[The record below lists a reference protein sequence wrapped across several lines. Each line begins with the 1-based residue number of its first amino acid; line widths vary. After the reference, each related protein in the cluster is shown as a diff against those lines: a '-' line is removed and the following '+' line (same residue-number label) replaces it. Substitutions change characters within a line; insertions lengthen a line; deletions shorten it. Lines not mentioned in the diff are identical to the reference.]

1 MTPLAFTPGLSLP
14 LSRPRAI
21 PLRRSH
27 LSPRQIRASADES
40 ARQAAHKVLSETPS
54 RPDTV
59 FGGLP
64 PALRSLAGIAIVAG
78 TSTAAYFATPPRG
91 YVRPGA
97 AVVGGSVA
105 VAGVLS
111 MQGGTRKAAKRKLAR
126 LIQELGTDGEL
137 ATAVEK
143 MKGMIGEDDFSEV
156 KREMYEMYLSA
167 TVENGNVS
175 FGEIS
180 KLVRLKAA
188 LALDGAAIGDAHY
201 EACRAFYRANVVFLG
216 DDDDERANKMAQK
229 RLDKLVFLSDRMF
242 TDKETEE
249 GYRYERSRLYKFF
262 RIDEQ
267 DYEDRVARVALP
279 FYRQVVERACVDAT
293 VTKEDLQAVQ
303 DTLGVK
309 QIAVERIHADAY
321 ADLAE
326 RLVSQK
332 GRLEEND
339 NAVLG
344 RLRLLLEI
352 EDDRASSAL
361 KTLAEPI
368 FRVDVGAALDA
379 IKKGEESLASIYGRL
394 ALRQSE
400 LSFPADAAKVAMAKE
415 ITERVSE
422 MIKKT
427 SKYLRV
433 QNINGC
439 IGQVRELL
447 SFVDG
452 VIGLIKVPNDDYE
465 DDAEIVEVFIPNA
478 ATALSRMEP
487 RQIYRIFLS
496 KCLEDRKISKEEE
509 TQLIRLRAILSL
521 SERDALEAF
530 KAAAGPVYMK
540 VVTDAVMGAKFDD
553 ETKSNIVKIKN
564 DLSLPLGT
572 SRGIDVELYR
582 QKLMKMVEGNRILQ
596 EHEAQELFVARQFL
610 DLTPD
615 DTDPVH
621 KSLVGPVYEQ
631 SVTEAMGPT
640 GIMLEEYKSGLE
652 RLRARLGLSEK
663 DADESFKKVIKQR
676 MLMYV
681 NRAMS
686 QLEKRQLFRGQ
697 NEERDVG
704 DDPNIKRAGAVL
716 GIEAGGL
723 PIELSNLVD
732 FYVRNGLVKEEEI
745 EHDGEKR
752 NITRYPIT
760 LRGELQ
766 PKVYTELYKQYVIQC
781 FSAQTRGEKQR
792 LFGVLDQ
799 LGSILGLQGEEV
811 ENIHSQIG
819 TVIYKNYVNQALL
832 KGPVEEK
839 DTEFLKNIQQMLSMK
854 EEHCAN
860 LLRDAKESRVSTL
873 LEQIASQPKVLP
885 ETVKRMR
892 TTASALSVDLVKD
905 LSVSIEQRKKLFG
918 IEIDAGID
926 SGALSPNNQSLVQ
939 EVKQSL
945 QLDDNSARE
954 VLLACIQRRTLSHLV
969 QAAASLR
976 QDRTEAAVAELKT
989 MLRYGK
995 LLPAKVNAPAV
1006 SISEKRELYLLFQA
1020 DVITDDVVG
1029 KQAREEI
1036 NLLKTMFGFA
1046 DADLELVS

>member
-1 MTPLAFTPGLSLP
+1 M
-14 LSRPRAI
+14 
-21 PLRRSH
+21 
-27 LSPRQIRASADES
+27 LSPRACADEP
-40 ARQAAHKVLSETPS
+40 ARRAAGKVLSETS
-54 RPDTV
+54 SGPDTV
-59 FGGLP
+59 FGSLP
-64 PALRSLAGIAIVAG
+64 VALRGLAGAAIVAG
-78 TSTAAYFATPPRG
+78 TSVAAYFASPPKG

-97 AVVGGSVA
+97 AVVVGGVA
-105 VAGVLS
+105 VAGVVS
-111 MQGGTRKAAKRKLAR
+111 MRGGARKAAKRKLAR
-126 LIQELGTDGEL
+126 LMQELGTNGEL

-143 MKGMIGEDDFSEV
+143 MKSGVAEEDFTDI
-156 KREMYEMYLSA
+156 KREMYELYLSA
-167 TVENGNVS
+167 TVESGNVS

-188 LALDGAAIGDAHY
+188 LNIDGPTIGDAHY
-201 EACRAFYRANVVFLG
+201 EACRAFYRANIIFLDG
-216 DDDDERANKMAQK
+216 SDDEMANRAAQK
-229 RLDKLVFLSDRMF
+229 RLDKLLFLSDRMF
-242 TDKETEE
+242 ADKETEE

-267 DYEDRVARVALP
+267 EYEDAVARVSLP
-279 FYRQVVERACVDAT
+279 FYRQVADRACIDTT

-303 DTLGVK
+303 DTLGVND
-309 QIAVERIHADAY
+309 IAVARINADAY
-321 ADLAE
+321 TNLVE

-332 GRLEEND
+332 GKLDETD

-344 RLRLLLEI
+344 RLRLLLNI
-352 EDDRASSAL
+352 EDDRASSTL

-368 FRVDVGAALDA
+368 YRVDVNAALDA
-379 IKKGEESLASIYGRL
+379 IKKGEESLTSIYGRL

-400 LSFPADAAKVAMAKE
+400 LSFPTEAARVAMAKE
-415 ITERVSE
+415 ITERASAMV
-422 MIKKT
+422 KT
-427 SKYLRV
+427 ASKYLRV

-447 SFVDG
+447 SFTDG
-452 VIGLIKVPNDDYE
+452 IVGLMKVSDEDFKDDT
-465 DDAEIVEVFIPNA
+465 EIVRTFMPEA
-478 ATALSRMEP
+478 ASVLSRMEP
-487 RQIYRIFLS
+487 RQMYRIFLS
-496 KCLEDRKISKEEE
+496 KCLEDRKISEEE
-509 TQLIRLRAILSL
+509 DVQLTRLRAILAL
-521 SERDALEAF
+521 DEEDALQAF
-530 KAAAGPVYMK
+530 KSAAGPVYMK
-540 VVTDAVMGAKFDD
+540 VVSDAITSSKFDD
-553 ETKSNIVKIKN
+553 ETKSNIIKIEN
-564 DLSLPLGT
+564 DLALPPST
-572 SRGIDVELYR
+572 SKAINVELYR
-582 QKLMKMVEGNRILQ
+582 QKLTKMVDGNRILQ
-596 EHEAQELFVARQFL
+596 EHEAQELFMARQFL
-610 DLTPD
+610 DLNPE

-640 GIMLEEYKSGLE
+640 GIMLEEYKKGLE

-663 DADESFKKVIKQR
+663 DANESFRRVIKQR

-681 NRAMS
+681 NRAMA

-732 FYVRNGLVKEEEI
+732 FYVRNGLMNEEEI
-745 EHDGEKR
+745 EYEGEKR
-752 NITRYPIT
+752 TITKYPIT
-760 LRGELQ
+760 LRGDLQ
-766 PKVYTELYKQYVIQC
+766 PKAYKELYKQYVIQC

-811 ENIHSQIG
+811 EDIHSEIG
-819 TVIYKNYVNQALL
+819 TVIYKNYVNQALM
-832 KGPVEEK
+832 KGPIEDK
-839 DTEFLKNIQQMLSMK
+839 DAEFLKNIQQMLSMK

-860 LLRDAKESRVSTL
+860 LLRDAKENRVSVL
-873 LEQIASQPKVLP
+873 LEQIVSQPKVSP
-885 ETVKRMR
+885 ESVKRMR
-892 TTASALSVDLVKD
+892 ITASALDVDIVKD
-905 LSVSIEQRKKLFG
+905 LSVSTEQRKKLFG
-918 IEIDAGID
+918 VEIDAAID
-926 SGALSPNNQSLVQ
+926 TGALSANDQSLVQ

-945 QLDDNSARE
+945 QLDDGSAKD

-976 QDRTEAAVAELKT
+976 QDRTETAIVELKT
-989 MLRYGK
+989 MLRYGR

-1020 DVITDDVVG
+1020 DVITDGVVG
-1029 KQAREEI
+1029 ERVREEV

>member
-1 MTPLAFTPGLSLP
+1 MLRGLVG
-14 LSRPRAI
+14 A
-21 PLRRSH
+21 
-27 LSPRQIRASADES
+27 
-40 ARQAAHKVLSETPS
+40 
-54 RPDTV
+54 
-59 FGGLP
+59 
-64 PALRSLAGIAIVAG
+64 AIVAG
-78 TSTAAYFATPPRG
+78 TSAAAYFVAPPKG
-91 YVRPGA
+91 YARPGA
-97 AVVGGSVA
+97 AVAGGSVA

-111 MQGGTRKAAKRKLAR
+111 MRGGARKSAKRKLAK

-137 ATAVEK
+137 ATAAEK
-143 MKGMIGEDDFSEV
+143 MKGVVGEDDFLEI
-156 KREMYEMYLSA
+156 KREMYELYLSA

-188 LALDGAAIGDAHY
+188 LRLDGAAIGDAHY
-201 EACRAFYRANVVFLG
+201 EACRAFYRANVIFL
-216 DDDDERANKMAQK
+216 DADDDEMANKMAQK

-242 TDKETEE
+242 ADKETEE
-249 GYRYERSRLYKFF
+249 AYRYERSRLYKFF
-262 RIDEQ
+262 RMDEQ
-267 DYEDRVARVALP
+267 EYDDRIARVALP
-279 FYRQVVERACVDAT
+279 FYRQVVEKACVDAT

-309 QIAVERIHADAY
+309 AIAAERIHADAY

-326 RLVSQK
+326 NLVSQK
-332 GRLEEND
+332 GRLDEND

-352 EDDRASSAL
+352 EDDRASSTL

-368 FRVDVGAALDA
+368 YRVDVGAALDA

-400 LSFPADAAKVAMAKE
+400 LSFPADAARVAMAKE
-415 ITERVSE
+415 ITERVAE
-422 MIKKT
+422 MIRIA

-439 IGQVRELL
+439 INQVRELL
-447 SFVDG
+447 SFADG
-452 VIGLIKVPNDDYE
+452 VIGLMKVSNDDFK
-465 DDAEIVEVFIPNA
+465 DDAEIVRVFMPDA
-478 ATALSRMEP
+478 ANALSRMEP

-496 KCLEDRKISKEEE
+496 KCLEDRKISKEEDV
-509 TQLIRLRAILSL
+509 QLTRLRAILSL
-521 SERDALEAF
+521 SERDAVEAF

-540 VVTDAVMGAKFDD
+540 VVSDAISGTKFDD
-553 ETKSNIVKIKN
+553 ATKSNIIKIRS
-564 DLSLPLGT
+564 DLALPLGT
-572 SRGIDVELYR
+572 SKGIDVELYR

-596 EHEAQELFVARQFL
+596 EHEAQELFAMRQFM
-610 DLTPD
+610 DLTPA

-640 GIMLEEYKSGLE
+640 GIMLEEYKNGLE
-652 RLRARLGLSEK
+652 RLRSRLGLSEK
-663 DADESFKKVIKQR
+663 DADESFRKVIKQR

-681 NRAMS
+681 NRAMA
-686 QLEKRQLFRGQ
+686 QLEKRQMFRGQ

-732 FYVRNGLVKEEEI
+732 FYVRNGLVKEEEVDY
-745 EHDGEKR
+745 EGEKR
-752 NITRYPIT
+752 TITRYPIT

-766 PKVYTELYKQYVIQC
+766 PKIYNELYKQYVIQC

-811 ENIHSQIG
+811 EGIHSQIG

-832 KGPVEEK
+832 KGPIEEK
-839 DTEFLKNIQQMLSMK
+839 DVEFLKNIQQMLSMK

-860 LLRDAKESRVSTL
+860 LLKDAKENRVSAL
-873 LEQIASQPKVLP
+873 LEQIVSQPKVSP
-885 ETVKRMR
+885 ESVKRMR
-892 TTASALSVDLVKD
+892 TTASALGVDLVKD
-905 LSVSIEQRKKLFG
+905 LSVSVEQRKKLFG

-926 SGALSPNNQSLVQ
+926 SGALSPSNQSLVQ

-945 QLDDNSARE
+945 QLDDNSAKE

-1020 DVITDDVVG
+1020 EVITDGVVG
-1029 KQAREEI
+1029 EKAREEV